1 MSFGSEAQS
10 NFLQFFA
17 LALSIDGSTHCFSFS
32 DGVTDDGRLTA
43 NLTVLWVKNITL
55 DYHLHTHELNRVLR
69 HDERML
75 VMYATD
81 VPDGARLYVNDYL
94 DVDNERFKITSA
106 RLKDGLWSLT
116 LNVLGSV

>member
-1 MSFGSEAQS
+1 MSFGSEAQL
-10 NFLQFFA
+10 NFLEFFA
-17 LALSIDGSTHCFSFS
+17 IALSIDGSSHCFEFS
-32 DGVTDDGRLTA
+32 NGVTDDGRLTA

-69 HDERML
+69 HDERILM
-75 VMYATD
+75 MYASD

-94 DVDNERFKITSA
+94 ECDGESFKITSA
-106 RLKDGLWSLT
+106 RLKDGLWNLT